1 MPSINFVRVHY
12 GDASRIVTFY
22 QDQPVRE
29 LRALLGSL
37 FPGTTSAAGRR
48 PVAIERLAT
57 GVVVPLSSAAKFPQV
72 MDDGNWDLLVSR
84 ETDVRTEKRIIAG
97 FLEDMAAHGF
107 ITPAECDVLNSLLN
121 ASDAWVLQA
130 YRKFQKHRDV
140 KQLKDDLIAIA
151 KDRSPA
157 ARAVAA
163 AGVEDFFPRMIAFV
177 EHLERVGMFTPDQ
190 AEVLFDLVD
199 DGAAVVLAAYHAARK
214 KNDPQSLIAPLRQIA
229 DFYLDQG
236 AQTLN
241 SSGAAQQ
248 GIERPPTPSPY
259 SWSEEAGGLA
269 VDTKWNP

>member
-1 MPSINFVRVHY
+1 M
-12 GDASRIVTFY
+12 
-22 QDQPVRE
+22 
-29 LRALLGSL
+29 
-37 FPGTTSAAGRR
+37 
-48 PVAIERLAT
+48 
-57 GVVVPLSSAAKFPQV
+57 
-72 MDDGNWDLLVSR
+72 
-84 ETDVRTEKRIIAG
+84 
-97 FLEDMAAHGF
+97 
-107 ITPAECDVLNSLLN
+107 LNSLLN

-190 AEVLFDLVD
+190 AEVLFDRVD
-199 DGAAVVLAAYHAARK
+199 DGAAVVLAAYQRAEER
-214 KNDPQSLIAPLRQIA
+214 PQSLMPLSGRSRLYQS
-229 DFYLDQG
+229 

-248 GIERPPTPSPY
+248 ASSGLQRHRHA
-259 SWSEEAGGLA
+259 AGPRKLGA
-269 VDTKWNP
+269 SVDTVEHELG